1 MKIRKNYDEL
11 TLNNKCSSL
20 IINNKKKKSFSKN
33 INNSTSNN
41 NNILLYNN
49 TVENHPIESYKHS
62 NFTFKINKPKKMIY
76 FKNKLRKNLLFNHK
90 LNNNINIDTQY
101 LIRSNTLD
109 YNDEINPIN
118 KGVYETQYTN
128 YIYDKNTLRKNRT
141 GLNINK
147 NLFDKIKMDSGKA
160 KRHTK
165 SLKNLKLINKNYKK
179 NLFTENKLANS
190 LQFIK
195 NNTNNKIIKIKN
207 TINKKID
214 EIDENEEDLLNSN
227 NNDAKNSKELFN
239 LLVKKLNLSIE
250 ENEKDQK
257 IIKKLKEE
265 NNKLKQKIISE
276 KKKNEIILNK
286 KEKELF
292 EIKKSRD
299 VLKNENKKLKADIL
313 KLIITIKE
321 SYNNRNKNKEFSKL
335 KDDIQLNQLD
345 SICSSIGG
353 LSAFCNNFEKE

>member
-1 MKIRKNYDEL
+1 MKISKNYDEL
-11 TLNNKCSSL
+11 NLNNKCSSL
-20 IINNKKKKSFSKN
+20 IINNRKKKSYSKN
-33 INNSTSNN
+33 INYSSNN
-41 NNILLYNN
+41 NNIPLYNN
-49 TVENHPIESYKHS
+49 TVENHQIDSYKHS
-62 NFTFKINKPKKMIY
+62 NINLKINKPNKMIY
-76 FKNKLRKNLLFNHK
+76 FKNKLKKNLLFNKK

-101 LIRSNTLD
+101 LLRANTLD
-109 YNDEINPIN
+109 NNDEINPIN

-128 YIYDKNTLRKNRT
+128 YIYDKNTLRKNKT

-147 NLFDKIKMDSGKA
+147 NLFDKIKMDSAKA

-165 SLKNLKLINKNYKK
+165 SLKNLKLVNKNYKK

-195 NNTNNKIIKIKN
+195 NNTNNRIIKIKN

-214 EIDENEEDLLNSN
+214 EIDENEEDLLSSN
-227 NNDAKNSKELFN
+227 NDEKISKELFN
-239 LLVKKLNLSIE
+239 LLVKKLNISIE

-265 NNKLKQKIISE
+265 NNKLKQKIISD
-276 KKKNEIILNK
+276 KKKNELILNK